1 MENQKSGADVDQY
14 KAAETPSTVTAQADT
29 ENKESSNTE
38 PGPSTSRIS
47 DLTLQIPPRPGAF
60 SSSRSGFL
68 RALSFKKKSTSS
80 DGERSF
86 LLSSDTK
93 EPSGSSPVSNVA
105 SNVTWERCT
114 SLPVT
119 RASLLSPQITTTPSA
134 GEGQKPNISAS
145 RAAVTRS
152 LSVPGRN
159 ILILRSLSFASR
171 EHAPD
176 TDGDQITPAP
186 EHVDEEIAEE
196 EAICRICMDTC
207 EERNTLK
214 MECLCK
220 GALRLVHEECA
231 IKWFSIRGNRECE
244 VCGKE
249 VSNLSVT
256 LLRVATQRNNND
268 LIEEN
273 PLNVWQDFVV
283 LVLISTI
290 CYFFF
295 LEQLLIVEMKNQ
307 ALILAAPFSFLFGL
321 TSSIFAVLLAKPE
334 YIWTFSA
341 LEFALVA
348 LILHIFY
355 ALLHLPPIY
364 SILISSFLGLGLAI
378 LVNTLYMGIF
388 SWRIRAA
395 QTANPV

>member
-1 MENQKSGADVDQY
+1 
-14 KAAETPSTVTAQADT
+14 
-29 ENKESSNTE
+29 
-38 PGPSTSRIS
+38 
-47 DLTLQIPPRPGAF
+47 
-60 SSSRSGFL
+60 
-68 RALSFKKKSTSS
+68 
-80 DGERSF
+80 
-86 LLSSDTK
+86 
-93 EPSGSSPVSNVA
+93 
-105 SNVTWERCT
+105 
-114 SLPVT
+114 
-119 RASLLSPQITTTPSA
+119 LLSPQITTPPSA
-134 GEGQKPNISAS
+134 GEGQKPHISAS

-348 LILHIFY
+348 LILHISY

-378 LVNTLYMGIF
+378 LVNTLYMGLF